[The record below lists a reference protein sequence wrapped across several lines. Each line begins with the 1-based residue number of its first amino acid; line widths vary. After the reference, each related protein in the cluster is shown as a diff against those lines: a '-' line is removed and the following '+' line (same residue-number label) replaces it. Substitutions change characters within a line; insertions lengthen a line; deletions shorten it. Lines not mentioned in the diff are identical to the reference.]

1 MLNVDVQSGWKAC
14 ALAIPPFSTDWQFD
28 GMVTW
33 QTPLSPALHP
43 VPDAE
48 VVTEIAAVT
57 ARRRLAIPE
66 GATAM
71 PEMATKRLEKV

>member
-1 MLNVDVQSGWKAC
+1 MLNVDVQSSWKAC
-14 ALAIPPFSTDWQFD
+14 ALAIPPFATDWQFD
-28 GMVTW
+28 GMVMW
-33 QTPLSPALHP
+33 QTASPALHP

-57 ARRRLAIPE
+57 ARRRMAIPK

-71 PEMATKRLEKV
+71 PEMATKRL